1 MQCLQRKFSIV
12 QKNVY
17 HRAGNR
23 SQPQIY
29 NVEVHFYAKQL
40 YIVRLLIFFIMEKSV
55 FKPRDCFKLITLVWI
70 VSDC

>member
-29 NVEVHFYAKQL
+29 NVEVHFYAKQWS
-40 YIVRLLIFFIMEKSV
+40 IVHCTTINILHHGKVGI
-55 FKPRDCFKLITLVWI
+55 
-70 VSDC
+70 